1 MTAAPNGLADRRTW
15 TGLVVLLLPTLV
27 LSMDMGVLFF
37 AVPFI
42 SSDLEP
48 SGTQQLWIMDS
59 YSFLLAG
66 LLIPMGAFGDRIGRR
81 RLLLCGAAGFAA
93 ASLLGAYS
101 HGVTQL
107 IAARALLGITG
118 ATLMPS
124 TLALIRNMFHDPR
137 QRQTAITAWT
147 AASTAGATLGP
158 VAGGLLL
165 NHFWWGSTFL
175 LSIPVMALLL
185 LAGPFLLPEYRA
197 PRDGRFDL
205 LGAGLSLATVLPV
218 VYGVKTLAIE
228 GWRPAP
234 ALILVAGLVLG
245 ALFVRRQRTAAHPL
259 IDLGL
264 FRIRTFSGALTVNT
278 VAMFA
283 MMGFTLFTSQYL
295 QLIKGMS
302 PLAASL
308 WSLVPS
314 AGVGV
319 AVGLSSVLSGR
330 VRPAHQMA
338 GGLLVGALGFGLMT
352 LVGPD
357 SPVALVLTAAG
368 VLCAGT
374 VGTMTLTADLA
385 ISAAPA
391 ERAGAAAATSE
402 TATELGSSLGIAVLG
417 AVGAAVYRSQ
427 LTDSMPSGLSRQAA
441 DAARDTLGGAVAVA
455 ARLPDLARN
464 ELSAASRAAFA
475 DGMHLAALVGLV
487 FMVGAA
493 LLGGRLMRHL
503 PASTL
508 PLPPPPT
515 PTPEAKPDRAEADA
529 QGVADSPSADACSSD
544 VPATD
549 AAPNDTPAT
558 DAAGAGSGTGPG
570 TGPAEAIVLAVAPT
584 QGRSSG
590 RS

>member
-15 TGLVVLLLPTLV
+15 TGLLVLLLPTLV

-42 SSDLEP
+42 SSDIEP

-66 LLIPMGAFGDRIGRR
+66 LLIPMGALGDRIGRR

-107 IAARALLGITG
+107 IAARALLGIAG

-197 PRDGRFDL
+197 PREGGFDL
-205 LGAGLSLATVLPV
+205 PGAGLSLAAVLPV
-218 VYGVKTLAIE
+218 VYGVKTLAVD
-228 GWRPAP
+228 GWSPAP
-234 ALILVAGLVLG
+234 ALILATGLVLG
-245 ALFVRRQRTAAHPL
+245 ALFVHRQRTAAHPL

-264 FRIRTFSGALTVNT
+264 FRIRTFSGAITVNT

-295 QLIKGMS
+295 QLVKGMS

-319 AVGLSSVLSGR
+319 AVGLSSVFSGR

-352 LVGPD
+352 TVGPN
-357 SPVALVLTAAG
+357 SPVTLVLTAAG

-427 LTDSMPSGLSRQAA
+427 LADSMPSGLTSRAA
-441 DAARDTLGGAVAVA
+441 DAARDTLGGAVTVA
-455 ARLPDLARN
+455 ARLPHPARSELAG
-464 ELSAASRAAFA
+464 ASRAAFA
-475 DGMHLAALVGLV
+475 DGMHLAAVVGLV

-493 LLGGRLMRHL
+493 LLAARLMRHL
-503 PASTL
+503 PASA
-508 PLPPPPT
+508 PVSA
-515 PTPEAKPDRAEADA
+515 PEVEPGRAEADFPS
-529 QGVADSPSADACSSD
+529 DSNSASGSGHSSD
-544 VPATD
+544 AASDVAEPGEATPLATAPA
-549 AAPNDTPAT
+549 PGR
-558 DAAGAGSGTGPG
+558 AGGQS
-570 TGPAEAIVLAVAPT
+570 
-584 QGRSSG
+584 
-590 RS
+590 